1 MQRRALV
8 PVVLLG
14 LTPLLALPLLSL
26 TGCTKA
32 RAKQDSEALPVGV
45 IALSAS
51 ATPSSV
57 STPVAGMPS
66 GMAPRPAADS
76 VIVGGREAPLSFA
89 PIAKKADPSVVT
101 ITTVGEEQEP
111 RGIFSHGRR
120 RETRGLGTGFVIS
133 TDGTIL
139 TNNHVVDGADQVVV
153 QLSNSH
159 PYPAKVLGRDSATD
173 IAIVKIES
181 KEPLTALPL
190 GDSDAADVGDWVVA
204 IGNPFGLSH
213 TVSVGI
219 VSAKGRTREDVPL
232 DPSGYYD
239 FIQTDASINPGN
251 SGGPL
256 LNLRGEVVGM
266 NTAVRGGGAQGIGFA
281 IPINMVQ
288 KLLPTL
294 LHDGKITRS
303 AMGVRIRDVREL
315 SPEEKAQIHYTE
327 ESGAVIEDVE
337 PQGAAAKAGLKP
349 GDVVVAFDG
358 TTIENHKLLQWLAS
372 TAGVGKSVNIRVM
385 RAGKPFEQTMV
396 LGQLQ
401 ERPRTQRRHTAPDD
415 EP

>member
-1 MQRRALV
+1 MQRKGPGSWFAV
-8 PVVLLG
+8 IALG
-14 LTPLLALPLLSL
+14 LGPALALPL
-26 TGCTKA
+26 TGCSKA
-32 RAKQDSEALPVGV
+32 SAKQDTEALPVGA
-45 IALSAS
+45 IALSSAVAS
-51 ATPSSV
+51 AAPPAS
-57 STPVAGMPS
+57 GLPS

-76 VIVGGREAPLSFA
+76 VLVGGREAPLSFA

-101 ITTVGEEQEP
+101 ITTLGEEQEP
-111 RGIFSHGRR
+111 RGLFSHGRR
-120 RETRGLGTGFVIS
+120 RETRGLGTGFVIG

-139 TNNHVVDGADQVVV
+139 TNNHVVEGADQVVV
-153 QLSNSH
+153 QLSNAH
-159 PYPAKVLGRDSATD
+159 PYPAKVLGRDAATD

-294 LHDGKITRS
+294 LRDGKITRS
-303 AMGVRIRDVREL
+303 AMGVRIRDVKEL
-315 SPEEKAQIHYTE
+315 SPEEKGQIHYTE

-358 TTIENHKLLQWLAS
+358 TPIENHKLLQWLAS
-372 TAGVGKSVNIRVM
+372 TAGVGKNVNVRVI
-385 RAGKPFEQTMV
+385 RAGKPFEQSLV
-396 LGQLQ
+396 LGQLA
-401 ERPRTQRRHTAPDD
+401 ERPRTQRRHAAPNDD